1 MAASSNVAS
10 KARLAAQAAD
20 RKAVV
25 AKTKAAPK
33 VPAKTPTKTATKVLA
48 TPKLTDADRSIT
60 TTGDEGVLR
69 LGLPDREAVMQ
80 ANIDLG
86 YMQPAAPQAAPW
98 SLPQAAPWS
107 LESDPLYTSALAA
120 GQAQF
125 NYARN
130 AALADKQTQEL
141 GLSNQRKALDTSAA
155 EARRRTAGNYAARGM
170 AGGAA
175 GALSLAEAQ
184 ANANQIAARTGI
196 ADQITALNN
205 NFLQN
210 YGDVTAKNY
219 DWTGTLTGQQ
229 YKTQAAQA
237 ALEAALS
244 RLGTV

>member
-1 MAASSNVAS
+1 MPAAKSAPGSSLAIAAKKAATTGKVAAT
-10 KARLAAQAAD
+10 KTA
-20 RKAVV
+20 
-25 AKTKAAPK
+25 TKAAPK
-33 VPAKTPTKTATKVLA
+33 VLA
-48 TPKLTDADRSIT
+48 TPKTST
-60 TTGDEGVLR
+60 TTAQDVQNLQKAREALR
-69 LGLPDREAVMQ
+69 LDDIASRQQQEELPVMDVTQ
-80 ANIDLG
+80 A
-86 YMQPAAPQAAPW
+86 PA
-98 SLPQAAPWS
+98 WS
-107 LESDPLYTSALAA
+107 LETDPLYSSAMAA

-141 GLSNQRKALDTSAA
+141 GLSNQRKALDTTAA

-175 GALSLAEAQ
+175 GALSLAEAR
-184 ANANQIAARTGI
+184 ANAEQVAARTGI

-210 YGDVTAKNY
+210 YGDVFSKDAAGKSNF

-229 YKTQAAQA
+229 YKTQAAQQ

>member
-10 KARLAAQAAD
+10 AARLAAQTAD

-25 AKTKAAPK
+25 AAAAKKPAPVVKAPVKA
-33 VPAKTPTKTATKVLA
+33 TTKVLA
-48 TPKLTDADRSIT
+48 TPSTAGNVIN
-60 TTGDEGVLR
+60 TTGNEGTVSLR
-69 LGLPDREAVMQ
+69 GSLMPQAQPDGSYLPWDSGTAG
-80 ANIDLG
+80 I
-86 YMQPAAPQAAPW
+86 AAPA
-98 SLPQAAPWS
+98 WS
-107 LESDPLYTSALAA
+107 LENDPLYTSAMAA

-141 GLSNQRKALDTSAA
+141 GLSNQRKALDTSATD
-155 EARRRTAGNYAARGM
+155 ARRRTAGNYAARGM

-175 GALSLAEAQ
+175 GALTLAEAQ
-184 ANANQIAARTGI
+184 SNATQIAARTGI

-210 YGDVTAKNY
+210 YGDVTAKDAAGKSTY

-229 YKTQAAQA
+229 YKTQAAQQ
-237 ALEAALS
+237 ALEAALA

>member
-10 KARLAAQAAD
+10 AARLAAQAAD
-20 RKAVV
+20 RRAVV
-25 AKTKAAPK
+25 AKATPKA
-33 VPAKTPTKTATKVLA
+33 PAKATPKVLA
-48 TPKLTDADRSIT
+48 TPKVTATPASNVIN
-60 TTGDEGVLR
+60 TTGNEPTVSLR
-69 LGLPDREAVMQ
+69 GSLMPQAQPDGSYLPWSSAGEA
-80 ANIDLG
+80 
-86 YMQPAAPQAAPW
+86 PAAPA
-98 SLPQAAPWS
+98 WS
-107 LESDPLYTSALAA
+107 LETDPLYTSALAA

-141 GLSNQRKALDTSAA
+141 GLSNQRKALDTNAT

-175 GALSLAEAQ
+175 GAYSVAEAR
-184 ANANQIAARTGI
+184 ANAEQITAQTSI
-196 ADQITALNN
+196 DKQITALNN

-210 YGDVTAKNY
+210 YGDVTAANY

-229 YKTQAAQA
+229 YKTQAAQS
-237 ALEAALS
+237 ALEAALA

>member
-10 KARLAAQAAD
+10 AARLAAQAAD
-20 RKAVV
+20 RRAVV
-25 AKTKAAPK
+25 AKSNA
-33 VPAKTPTKTATKVLA
+33 TKTATPKAPAKTTPKVLA
-48 TPKLTDADRSIT
+48 TPKVADNVIN
-60 TTGDEGVLR
+60 TTGTEGTVSLR
-69 LGLPDREAVMQ
+69 GSLM
-80 ANIDLG
+80 
-86 YMQPAAPQAAPW
+86 PQAQPDGTYLPW
-98 SLPQAAPWS
+98 SSAGEAQMATPAWS
-107 LESDPLYTSALAA
+107 LETDPLYSSAMAA

-141 GLSNQRKALDTSAA
+141 GLSNQRKALDTTAA

-175 GALSLAEAQ
+175 GALSLAEAR
-184 ANANQIAARTGI
+184 ANAEQVAARTGI

-210 YGDVTAKNY
+210 YGDVAAKNY

-229 YKTQAAQA
+229 YKTQAAQQ

>member
-1 MAASSNVAS
+1 MAILRSGVASAASQAASSGSNAQFGDTTPW
-10 KARLAAQAAD
+10 AQAV
-20 RKAVV
+20 RNLSS
-25 AKTKAAPK
+25 TGSWNPPTEAPGSNVINEPNVYMPMIRR
-33 VPAKTPTKTATKVLA
+33 VPVDTMPEPTK
-48 TPKLTDADRSIT
+48 
-60 TTGDEGVLR
+60 
-69 LGLPDREAVMQ
+69 
-80 ANIDLG
+80 
-86 YMQPAAPQAAPW
+86 PA
-98 SLPQAAPWS
+98 WS
-107 LESDPLYTSALAA
+107 LETDPLYASALAA

-130 AALADKQTQEL
+130 AALAEKQTQEL

-175 GALSLAEAQ
+175 GALSLAEAR
-184 ANANQIAARTGI
+184 ANAEQVASRTAI
-196 ADQITALNN
+196 SDQITALNN

-229 YKTQAAQA
+229 YKTQAAQQ

-244 RLGTV
+244 RLGNV